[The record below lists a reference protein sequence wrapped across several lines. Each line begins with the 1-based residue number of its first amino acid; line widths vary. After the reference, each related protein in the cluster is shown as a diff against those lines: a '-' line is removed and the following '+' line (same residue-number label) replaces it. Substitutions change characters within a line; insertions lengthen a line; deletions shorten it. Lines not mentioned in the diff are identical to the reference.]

1 MHLLSAFRSQRRQ
14 LVLGNAPAATDQALA
29 RSRLQ
34 GTNVLEARFVAS
46 LRIADITGQSLPILV
61 SLPTIDVLW
70 SDLHMVHEDRSLMSY
85 DSFYWTFRTARTQK
99 ILAGNGDPS
108 S

>member
-14 LVLGNAPAATDQALA
+14 LVLGNAPAVTDQALA

-46 LRIADITGQSLPILV
+46 LRIADKAPGICEPTG
-61 SLPTIDVLW
+61 
-70 SDLHMVHEDRSLMSY
+70 
-85 DSFYWTFRTARTQK
+85 RTQTIHWK
-99 ILAGNGDPS
+99 WAPRRLIA
-108 S
+108 